1 MQTDNIVVV
10 DYDENWPKEFQRIE
24 AVILNTIAL
33 DVLRVEHVGST
44 SVRGL
49 CAKPIIDIDIVIEDY
64 SNFEAVKTG
73 LLSLGYEHEGDLG
86 ISEREAFSY
95 DTSQKKSFME
105 HHIYVCPKNS
115 AELHRHLT
123 FRNYLRNNPSDC
135 QKYGTIKLA
144 AAKEFQTDIEGYLNM
159 KGEVI
164 TEVYQRCGLIK

>member
-95 DTSQKKSFME
+95 DTSQKSHLWNIIFMF
-105 HHIYVCPKNS
+105 V
-115 AELHRHLT
+115 
-123 FRNYLRNNPSDC
+123 
-135 QKYGTIKLA
+135 QKIPQNCIATSLSEI
-144 AAKEFQTDIEGYLNM
+144 I
-159 KGEVI
+159 
-164 TEVYQRCGLIK
+164 

>member
-1 MQTDNIVVV
+1 MQTNNIVVV

-24 AVILNTIAL
+24 AVILNTIVL

-95 DTSQKKSFME
+95 DTSQKSHLWNIIFMF
-105 HHIYVCPKNS
+105 V
-115 AELHRHLT
+115 
-123 FRNYLRNNPSDC
+123 
-135 QKYGTIKLA
+135 QKIPQNCIAISLS
-144 AAKEFQTDIEGYLNM
+144 EI
-159 KGEVI
+159 I
-164 TEVYQRCGLIK
+164 